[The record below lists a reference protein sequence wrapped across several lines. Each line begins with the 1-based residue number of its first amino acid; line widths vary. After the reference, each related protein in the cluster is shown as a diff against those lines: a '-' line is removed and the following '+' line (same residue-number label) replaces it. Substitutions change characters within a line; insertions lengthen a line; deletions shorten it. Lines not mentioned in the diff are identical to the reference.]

1 MVTSTLLNTASKTD
15 HTSNSS
21 EYLQALVN
29 AQNLVFYLMNF
40 NTKQTETSKFD
51 FITGGHN
58 GKGN

>member
-15 HTSNSS
+15 RTLNSP
-21 EYLQALVN
+21 EYLLALVN
-29 AQNLVFYLMNF
+29 VQNLVFYATHF
-40 NTKQTETSKFD
+40 NAKQTETSKFD